1 MGRGGG
7 GGRRRKVLHLDQ
19 LGLQVMSEALG
30 LPRFVLLLMS
40 LFVLSLIRSPRSS

>member
-1 MGRGGG
+1 MGRG

-19 LGLQVMSEALG
+19 FGLQVMSETLC

-40 LFVLSLIRSPRSS
+40 LFVLFCL